1 MSVVRFVYS
10 DARPPAAASLL
21 GFTERTGVEIE
32 TEEIDAALLRTVAGE
47 IVTGQP
53 TWDLMVLDEVIV
65 TDLIRRGVLEPL
77 GRRAHHD
84 GVDLD
89 DFPQA
94 AIDRFRASDVV
105 YAIPAAARS
114 NVLIYRTDLIER
126 YEIEIPTTWDDLK
139 STAVSAQLALRED
152 GIDDVFGVAV
162 PGLAGYEQNFVIV
175 GSTLFPSWG
184 WQWNRGRAMPPL
196 VHEPATVDALSFFA
210 ALLTEAGPH
219 SPARVS
225 GNDARQFYAEGKSLF
240 LIDTPRALVRMRRAK
255 PDGVASRSAIA
266 MVPLGPTGRPEP
278 GLGSPA
284 FCIPRSSP
292 ACEQAWELLRHL
304 ISPAEMVAAA
314 LEGDVETARV
324 SILSSDDY
332 AVSNGLEFQGVMQR
346 TSAYA
351 RINRPLIPN
360 GWDFGDI
367 VGVAAESVI
376 AGDRSA
382 DEALRVAQA
391 VIDGMSWTS

>member
-10 DARPPAAASLL
+10 DVRPPAAASLL

-32 TEEIDAALLRTVAGE
+32 TGKIDAALLRNVAGD
-47 IVTGQP
+47 IVVGQP
-53 TWDLMVLDEVIV
+53 RWDLMALDEVIV

-114 NVLIYRTDLIER
+114 NVLIYRMDLIEQ
-126 YEIEIPTTWDDLK
+126 YELGIPTTWDDLK
-139 STAVSAQLALRED
+139 STAVSAQSALRKD
-152 GIDDVFGVAV
+152 GVDDVFGIAA
-162 PGLAGYEQNFVIV
+162 PGLAGYEHNFALI

-184 WQWNRGRAMPPL
+184 WQWNRGGAVPPL
-196 VHEPATVDALSFFA
+196 VHEPATVDAVSFFA
-210 ALLTEAGPH
+210 ALLTEAGPPN
-219 SPARVS
+219 PASVS
-225 GNDARQFYAEGKSLF
+225 VNDARRFFAGGSALF
-240 LIDTPRALVRMRRAK
+240 LIDTPAALVRAQNVQ
-255 PDGVASRSAIA
+255 PDGSGSGAAIA
-266 MVPLGPTGRPEP
+266 MIPAGPTGRPEP
-278 GLGSPA
+278 GLDSPA

-292 ACEQAWELLRHL
+292 VVEQAWELLRHL
-304 ISPAEMVAAA
+304 ISPVEMVAAA
-314 LEGDVETARV
+314 LEGDVETARA

-332 AVSNGLEFQGVMQR
+332 AASNGLDFQEVMQR
-346 TSAYA
+346 TRAYA

-391 VIDGMSWTS
+391 MIDGMSWRT